1 MVLFPAC
8 FDSKVIQG
16 YLLQLLQ
23 PGSQACRPL
32 VPSAVGSP
40 LSLRQHEI
48 FARETVHRVREFL
61 VESHGLL
68 AFGSPYLLCPQSES
82 LGHFCAVATE
92 QRPSWRIHRGQVS
105 NANGNNFEVNLPIV

>member
-8 FDSKVIQG
+8 FDSKVIKG
-16 YLLQLLQ
+16 YILQLLYSR
-23 PGSQACRPL
+23 SQACRPP

-68 AFGSPYLLCPQSES
+68 VFGSPYLLCPQSES
-82 LGHFCAVATE
+82 LEYFCAVAIE
-92 QRPSWRIHRGQVS
+92 QDPSWRIHRGQVS
-105 NANGNNFEVNLPIV
+105 NANGHNFEFNLPIV